1 MRADTQITSDGR
13 SAWCPN
19 YNESQDSRVYR
30 KAIIHQNRRT
40 GWSLSRG
47 WKGESTACI
56 SPDGRRRTTAW
67 SGVSGNGPRH
77 TKAGIWSLAMLRE
90 IRRDTDQTK
99 TLHENTRDRLI
110 KQELNILAL
119 FTHTK
124 HICCYLHVSN
134 RRRASQDI
142 FKALLLGFESTVCSL
157 CLDIRK
163 VLESGECEWWQN
175 LQLFMNA
182 VRCVSLWVCGGTAP
196 LESSWDRISLA
207 RTRRVSRAAN

>member
-1 MRADTQITSDGR
+1 MEFIA
-13 SAWCPN
+13 
-19 YNESQDSRVYR
+19 RVKGWIYR
-30 KAIIHQNRRT
+30 LHLSRRT
-40 GWSLSRG
+40 EKDNSLIWSQ
-47 WKGESTACI
+47 WKQASAHK
-56 SPDGRRRTTAW
+56 S
-67 SGVSGNGPRH
+67 
-77 TKAGIWSLAMLRE
+77 GIWSLAMPRE

-134 RRRASQDI
+134 RRYASQDI